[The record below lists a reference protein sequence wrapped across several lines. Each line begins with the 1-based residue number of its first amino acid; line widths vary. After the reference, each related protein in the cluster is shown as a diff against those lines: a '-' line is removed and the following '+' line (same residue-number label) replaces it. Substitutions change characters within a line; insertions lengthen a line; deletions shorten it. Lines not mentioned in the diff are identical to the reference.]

1 MTSNTWVDIKQA
13 LKDFIFYF
21 FAQRNLSYFKLYLC
35 LDTICLYLSLA
46 LAFFGVL
53 VQHHVLFRN
62 AAIFAFKFYPATCTY
77 SLYKQLGGQAITFRN
92 FTQSLHHAQ
101 CITNSNPAIRLARSD
116 TEFEDSIT
124 KSSEDLG
131 KPRVSFQCDDV
142 LQATTSSDPNFSPSI
157 SAHGRMRRETQFKK
171 DFIHLQLPVNNSYP

>member
-1 MTSNTWVDIKQA
+1 M
-13 LKDFIFYF
+13 
-21 FAQRNLSYFKLYLC
+21 SYFKLYLC

-62 AAIFAFKFYPATCTY
+62 AAIFALKFYPATCTY
-77 SLYKQLGGQAITFRN
+77 SLYKQLGGAAITFRN
-92 FTQSLHHAQ
+92 FTQSLHHAP

-116 TEFEDSIT
+116 TEFEESSIT
-124 KSSEDLG
+124 KSSDDFG
-131 KPRVSFQCDDV
+131 KTRVSFQCDDD
-142 LQATTSSDPNFSPSI
+142 LQATTSEPNFSPSI
-157 SAHGRMRRETQFKK
+157 SSRGRMRKETQFKK